1 MTMEEQGNA
10 SYEIDYMPLMDLIWG
25 KGFIAPGGEGNV
37 DRIVEGVDL
46 NGKRVLELGSGAGGG
61 TLVLAGK
68 HGAQVVGLELE
79 QPLVELSR
87 QHAREAGLSE
97 QVEFRCVE
105 PGPLPVEDASFDVL
119 YTSGVVCHIEDRH
132 ALFSDVM
139 RILKPGGMLLGYD
152 WFVTAQSDN
161 IDAWLQAS
169 ELHLF
174 PATVETYTDALR
186 AVGFEEINDED
197 ASAWYLQKADS
208 ELAEL
213 EGPLFAEAAEIS
225 SAELRDHILDEWRS
239 MNVVLKS
246 GELKS
251 GYFRA
256 RKPI

>member
-1 MTMEEQGNA
+1 MQEPYNA
-10 SYEIDYMPLMDLIWG
+10 SYEIDYIPLTELIWG

-37 DRIVEGVDL
+37 DRIVAGVDY

-87 QHAREAGLSE
+87 QYAQEAGLSD

-105 PGPLPVEDASFDVL
+105 PGPLPVEDASFDAL

-132 ALFSDVM
+132 AFFNEVM

-152 WFVTAQSDN
+152 WFVTTQSDA
-161 IDAWLQAS
+161 IDTWLQAAG
-169 ELHLF
+169 LHLF
-174 PATVETYTDALR
+174 QANLDAYLDGMR
-186 AVGFEEINDED
+186 AVGFDEVSGED
-197 ASAWYLQKADS
+197 VSAWYLKKANA

-213 EGPLFAEAAEIS
+213 EGPLFEQATELSGAEI
-225 SAELRDHILDEWRS
+225 RDRMLTEWRA
-239 MNVVLKS
+239 MNRVLKS

-251 GYFRA
+251 GYFLA
-256 RKPI
+256 RKPG

>member
-1 MTMEEQGNA
+1 MGQQVENG
-10 SYEIDYMPLMDLIWG
+10 YEIAYMPLMDLVWG

-37 DRIVEGVDL
+37 DRIVAGVDL
-46 NGKRVLELGSGAGGG
+46 NGKHVLELGSGAGGG
-61 TLVLAGK
+61 TLVLASK
-68 HGAQVVGLELE
+68 YGARVVGLELE
-79 QPLVELSR
+79 LPLVELSQ
-87 QHAREAGLSE
+87 QHARDAGLSE

-105 PGPLPVEDASFDVL
+105 PGPLPVEDASFDAL

-152 WFVTAQSDN
+152 WFVTAQSDD

-169 ELHLF
+169 GLPLF
-174 PATVETYTDALR
+174 SATVDTYTDVLR
-186 AVGFEEINDED
+186 AVGFEEINGED
-197 ASAWYLQKADS
+197 ASAWYQQKASS

-213 EGPLFAEAAEIS
+213 EGPLFAEAAELTS
-225 SAELRDHILDEWRS
+225 VDLRDHILAEWRT

-256 RKPI
+256 RKPL

>member
-1 MTMEEQGNA
+1 MQESKSAG
-10 SYEIDYMPLMDLIWG
+10 YEINYMPLMELVWG

-37 DRIVEGVDL
+37 DRIVAGVDL

-68 HGAQVVGLELE
+68 HGAQAVGLELE
-79 QPLVELSR
+79 QHLVELSR
-87 QHAREAGLSE
+87 QHARDAGLSE

-152 WFVTAQSDN
+152 WFVTAQSDD
-161 IDAWLQAS
+161 IDAWLQAAD
-169 ELHLF
+169 LHLF
-174 PATVETYTDALR
+174 AATVDTYTEALR
-186 AVGFEEINDED
+186 AVGFEEINGED
-197 ASAWYLQKADS
+197 ASAWYLQKAAS

-213 EGPLFAEAAEIS
+213 EGPLFAEAAELT
-225 SAELRDHILDEWRS
+225 SAELRDQILNEWRS

-256 RKPI
+256 RKPL

>member
-1 MTMEEQGNA
+1 MEEQESAGYGA
-10 SYEIDYMPLMDLIWG
+10 EYMPIMELVWG

-37 DRIVEGVDL
+37 DRIVTDVDL

-61 TLVLAGK
+61 TLVLASK

-87 QHAREAGLSE
+87 QHARDAGLSA
-97 QVEFRCVE
+97 QIEFRCVE

-152 WFVTAQSDN
+152 WFVTARSDD
-161 IDAWLQAS
+161 IDAWLQAA

-174 PATVETYTDALR
+174 PATVDTYTEALR
-186 AVGFEEINDED
+186 AVGFDEVNGED
-197 ASAWYLQKADS
+197 ASAWYLQKAAT

-213 EGPLFAEAAEIS
+213 EGPLFDDAAELA
-225 SAELRDHILDEWRS
+225 SAELRDQIIAEWRAL
-239 MNVVLKS
+239 NVVLQS

-256 RKPI
+256 RKPF